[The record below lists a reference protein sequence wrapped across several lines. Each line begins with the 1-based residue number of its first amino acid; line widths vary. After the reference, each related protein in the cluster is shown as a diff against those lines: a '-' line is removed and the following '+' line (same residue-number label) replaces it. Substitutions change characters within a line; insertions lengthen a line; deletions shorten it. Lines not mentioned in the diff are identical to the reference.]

1 MKLIHKLV
9 LGTVTAVLAAMPAAA
24 STKTTLDLLQTVERG
39 GINVVVNTP
48 RCAEKPVL
56 GLYTFR
62 GMKRQLTLCPGSTID
77 PHDHRTVRHE
87 VWHAIQHCVNTARG
101 TDVRMPVNMDVNS
114 FVKDVNTYLSE
125 DRVSEIKRVYP
136 KDHWPVELEAAMA
149 EQLSNE
155 LLIEAFTKACI
166 F

>member
-9 LGTVTAVLAAMPAAA
+9 LGTVTAVLTALPAVAAP
-24 STKTTLDLLQTVERG
+24 KTSLDLLQTVERG
-39 GINVVVNTP
+39 GIDVVVNTP

-56 GLYTFR
+56 GLYTFV

-101 TDVRMPVNMDVNS
+101 TDVRMPVNMDVDD

-125 DRVSEIKRVYP
+125 ERVSAIKRLYP
-136 KDHWPVELEAAMA
+136 RDHWPVELEAAMA
-149 EQLSNE
+149 EELSNE
-155 LLIEAFTKACI
+155 LLIEAFTQACI